1 VLKGLVNDADCQCGI
16 NVTWISKA
24 SRECRLVSRTMS
36 SRDGK
41 PEDEAATV
49 RKTARFAP
57 DAHNLAILEDG

>member
-1 VLKGLVNDADCQCGI
+1 
-16 NVTWISKA
+16 
-24 SRECRLVSRTMS
+24 MS

>member
-1 VLKGLVNDADCQCGI
+1 VLNGLVNDADCQCGI
-16 NVTWISKA
+16 NVNLISKA

-36 SRDGK
+36 SRGGK

-57 DAHNLAILEDG
+57 DAHNPAILEDG